1 MRRGVLQIGLAL
13 TDSQPPGA
21 RVHST
26 VQQQE
31 LSAPRRIRNHALASF
46 AATAVLTS
54 MIRIAQAIGYTRMD
68 LPLMLGTTLTPDR
81 DRAKMYGF
89 LVHMANGWLFSAVYV
104 AAFQSLRRSGVLL
117 GMVVGIVHGIFVL
130 VTVIPLLPG
139 AHGRMASDFTGPQ
152 PTTRLEPPG
161 FMALNYG
168 RRTPIVT
175 LVAHAVY
182 GGLLG
187 GFYKAGSTDS
197 GDGTPSSV

>member
-1 MRRGVLQIGLAL
+1 
-13 TDSQPPGA
+13 
-21 RVHST
+21 
-26 VQQQE
+26 VQQQD
-31 LSAPRRIRNHALASF
+31 LSAPQRIRNHAVASF

-54 MIRIAQAIGYTRMD
+54 MIRCAQAVGYTRMD

-81 DRAKMYGF
+81 DRAKAYGF
-89 LVHMANGWLFSAVYV
+89 LVHMANGWLFSSVYV

-117 GMVVGIVHGIFVL
+117 GTLIGVVHGIFVL

-187 GFYKAGSTDS
+187 GFYRAGGGES
-197 GDGTPSSV
+197 GDGTPESMAPTQG

>member
-1 MRRGVLQIGLAL
+1 MPLPTEMARLPA
-13 TDSQPPGA
+13 T
-21 RVHST
+21 RVHSH
-26 VQQQE
+26 VQQHG
-31 LSAPRRIRNHALASF
+31 LSAPRRLRNHAFSSF

-54 MIRIAQAIGYTRMD
+54 MIRFAQAVGYTRMD
-68 LPLMLGTTLTPDR
+68 LPLMLGTVMTPDR
-81 DRAKMYGF
+81 DRAKVYGF
-89 LVHMANGWLFSAVYV
+89 LVHMVNGWLFSAVYV

-117 GMVVGIVHGIFVL
+117 GTLIGLAHGIFVL

-175 LVAHAVY
+175 LLAHAVY

-187 GFYKAGSTDS
+187 GFYRAGNDASDRLPAAVATRP
-197 GDGTPSSV
+197 T